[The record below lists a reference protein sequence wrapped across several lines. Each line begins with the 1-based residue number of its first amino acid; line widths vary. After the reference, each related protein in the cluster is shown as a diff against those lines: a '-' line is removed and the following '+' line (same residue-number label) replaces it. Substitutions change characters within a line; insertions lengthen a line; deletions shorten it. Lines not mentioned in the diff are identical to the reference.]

1 MLDLCIANGTII
13 DGSGQVA
20 YCGSI
25 GIKGNKI
32 VECVHG
38 FGASLEA
45 RRVIDAAGKCVTPGF
60 VDTHT
65 HSDLMLLWD
74 RQHASALHQGVTTE
88 IIGQDGMS
96 YAPMSTENIKT
107 YARYAQGCNG
117 LPRVGYQWNSVAQ
130 YLEEFRGC
138 GINIAYLMPHC
149 ALRMEN
155 MGMARG
161 NMNEEQMTRS
171 LEMIRCAMAQG
182 AKGLSTGLSYLPNFF
197 SSTQEIT
204 QFCKEVARQ
213 SGVFAIHLRTVFC
226 NERFDAV
233 DEALRI
239 CLDSGVKLHFS
250 HFKTGV
256 KNAGKSMELMEKIDC
271 AAKRGLSISLELY
284 PYAFGASLAQMFLP
298 YWTLE
303 KGQEQTLEYLGSE
316 KIRKQI
322 AAEMDATGTLVDG
335 VFSYLRK
342 NEDYIGQSFSEVALL
357 RRQTMGEMLCDL
369 LNQEE
374 LCIGF
379 YDKPLADAQTLHRID
394 LDMLELI
401 KRPYYMVGS
410 DAILMGDTP
419 HPRAFG
425 CFAKMIRLAVEND
438 FSLPMLINRMTKT
451 PCERFGIEKRG
462 ELKTG
467 NFADVVIFDAAKV
480 REKAEYGA
488 PRRAPEG
495 IETVLVNGKIAV
507 EDGHV
512 TGIFNGRPV

>member
-1 MLDLCIANGTII
+1 
-13 DGSGQVA
+13 
-20 YCGSI
+20 
-25 GIKGNKI
+25 
-32 VECVHG
+32 
-38 FGASLEA
+38 
-45 RRVIDAAGKCVTPGF
+45 
-60 VDTHT
+60 
-65 HSDLMLLWD
+65 
-74 RQHASALHQGVTTE
+74 
-88 IIGQDGMS
+88 
-96 YAPMSTENIKT
+96 
-107 YARYAQGCNG
+107 
-117 LPRVGYQWNSVAQ
+117 
-130 YLEEFRGC
+130 
-138 GINIAYLMPHC
+138 
-149 ALRMEN
+149 
-155 MGMARG
+155 
-161 NMNEEQMTRS
+161 
-171 LEMIRCAMAQG
+171 MAQG

-204 QFCKEVARQ
+204 QLCKEVARQ
-213 SGVFAIHLRTVFC
+213 NGVFAIHLRTVFC
-226 NERFDAV
+226 DERFDAV

-271 AAKRGLSISLELY
+271 AAERGLSVSLELY

-303 KGQEQTLEYLGSE
+303 KGQEQTLEYLGNE

-322 AAEMDATGTLVDG
+322 AVEMDESGTLVDG

-342 NEDYIGQSFSEVALL
+342 NEDYIGQSFSKVASL
-357 RRQTMGEMLCDL
+357 RRQTLGEMLCDL

-379 YDKPLADAQTLHRID
+379 YDNPVADAQTLHRID

-410 DAILMGDTP
+410 DAIFIGDTP

-425 CFAKMIRLAVEND
+425 CFAKMIRLAVENG

-467 NFADVVIFDAAKV
+467 NFADVVIFARRKCVKKPTTVRRVVRPKV
-480 REKAEYGA
+480 LK
-488 PRRAPEG
+488 P
-495 IETVLVNGKIAV
+495 
-507 EDGHV
+507 
-512 TGIFNGRPV
+512 FW